1 MVYPLAEKYLRISGK
16 TVEELAEEVGTSRS
30 TMYYKLN
37 GGSDMS
43 VEMAIKVKAA
53 LGAEESIET
62 LHAATNP
69 KSRRAKRMTLKPEH
83 IVEALNKTPE
93 LKRRL
98 ILRIM
103 EELLDSEA
111 FMEAYPRLYDPAA
124 AEASPEYRE
133 KVREE
138 LAQII
143 VRLFHKNKVRPDDAE
158 EALNRARGTYLE
170 MYVHSDKS

>member
-43 VEMAIKVKAA
+43 VKMAIKVKAA
-53 LGAEESIET
+53 LGAEESIEK
-62 LHAATNP
+62 LFAR
-69 KSRRAKRMTLKPEH
+69 SDEPEKQEGEAH
-83 IVEALNKTPE
+83 DVVEALNKTPE